1 MQLFLFYFRKVI
13 YTMKMNKK
21 VLLTVGIMS
30 ALAVNVYAND
40 NVVGNNNTVAPS
52 NVLGANVVGN
62 YNNVPHNST
71 DVTVIGN
78 SNNINAESNVVGA
91 ANTINPNDPTVH
103 YEGKNNVLGSANEIK
118 GTSNVVVGNGVH
130 ATGSLN
136 VLVGSG
142 TRTKTSDD
150 QYLPSVTIGYNAAT
164 NGNSIAVGSFSEAN
178 DGSVALGSQAHA
190 EKGAIAIGTGVYT
203 NGYVEDVDPDKWFKQ
218 FTGSELTVNKNNMI
232 AAKFGG
238 RNGQKAQLQ
247 GIAPGKITYDSDNAV
262 TGAQLWYVAEQA
274 SKHVEVKPATYHDEI
289 EVTTSKDGNDGHTI
303 YGLKIRDGY
312 VQEFLPSV
320 EASTNINVFKSRQ
333 FNTYKD
339 EYYVSLSPD
348 LKYMNSIEFNTF
360 EDMGRHT
367 MGGVE
372 ENGNTSS
379 MDANNV
385 SFYNGKNEEGSALT
399 SHSLEMNSSNNSMSL
414 ASTGLTFSNDIE
426 GNISQVSPNG
436 FATETKDGKHLEFSS
451 DAIMA
456 GDQQIHDV
464 AKGTEDTDAVNVS
477 QLKEVESKITGI
489 GSNVV
494 NQAKSYT
501 DQQVGR
507 VGAASAALSALH
519 PLDYNPDHKTDIMAG
534 VGHYKG
540 KTAAA
545 LGVAYRPNENTML
558 TFGATVGDRDT
569 MLNAGVS
576 YKVGAKDSTYR
587 SPASMAKDIDD
598 LKAIVAKLVK
608 ENADLK
614 TSLNK

>member
-1 MQLFLFYFRKVI
+1 
-13 YTMKMNKK
+13 
-21 VLLTVGIMS
+21 
-30 ALAVNVYAND
+30 
-40 NVVGNNNTVAPS
+40 
-52 NVLGANVVGN
+52 
-62 YNNVPHNST
+62 
-71 DVTVIGN
+71 
-78 SNNINAESNVVGA
+78 
-91 ANTINPNDPTVH
+91 
-103 YEGKNNVLGSANEIK
+103 
-118 GTSNVVVGNGVH
+118 
-130 ATGSLN
+130 
-136 VLVGSG
+136 
-142 TRTKTSDD
+142 
-150 QYLPSVTIGYNAAT
+150 
-164 NGNSIAVGSFSEAN
+164 
-178 DGSVALGSQAHA
+178 
-190 EKGAIAIGTGVYT
+190 
-203 NGYVEDVDPDKWFKQ
+203 
-218 FTGSELTVNKNNMI
+218 MI
-232 AAKFGG
+232 AAKFGD
-238 RNGQKAQLQ
+238 RYARKAQLQ

-262 TGAQLWYVAEQA
+262 TGAQLWYVAQQA
-274 SKHVEVKPATYHDEI
+274 AKHVEVKPATYHNEI
-289 EVTTSKDGNDGHTI
+289 EVTTSKDGSDGHTV

-312 VQEFLPSV
+312 VQQFLPTV
-320 EASTNINVFKSRQ
+320 QAGRNIDVYTSRQ
-333 FNTYKD
+333 FNTQKD
-339 EYYVSLSPD
+339 DYLVSVSPD
-348 LKYMNSIEFNTF
+348 LTYMNSIEFNSF

-379 MDANNV
+379 MNANNV

-426 GNISQVSPNG
+426 GNISQVGPNG

-451 DAIMA
+451 DIIMA
-456 GDQQIHDV
+456 GGQQIHDV
-464 AKGTEDTDAVNVS
+464 AAGTEDTDAVNVS

-501 DQQVGR
+501 DAQVGR

-519 PLDYNPDHKTDIMAG
+519 PLDYNPDHKVDVMAG

-545 LGVAYRPNENTML
+545 LGVAYRPNENTMFTL
-558 TFGATVGDRDT
+558 GATMGGHDT
-569 MLNAGVS
+569 MVNVGAS

-614 TSLNK
+614 ASLNK